1 MGSQY
6 NYNTRLSALNID
18 KESFEKKSADFFN
31 NEKANNDES
40 IFSNRENFIE
50 HYEEKL
56 LNNKNTI
63 DADELAQKAVDNG
76 YLKEDEKETFVRLTD
91 TDSGD
96 RSLSKKELGTL
107 LGVIYDSAQEYNTE
121 NVKQE
126 KKSIDEIYEK
136 VTIQPWGTG
145 VDDCLSRII
154 QNHVDGIELYSENYN
169 QYLAELCRL
178 NNIENPDIVSG
189 SVILPKMKLDE
200 NNEIIKDEN
209 GNIQFYTQEELE
221 NL

>member
-6 NYNTRLSALNID
+6 NYNTRLSGLNID

-40 IFSNRENFIE
+40 IFSSRENFIE

-56 LNNKNTI
+56 LDNNNTV
-63 DADELAQKAVDNG
+63 DADALAQKAVNKG
-76 YLKEDEKETFVRLTD
+76 YLEEDEKETFVRLTD
-91 TDSGD
+91 AESGD
-96 RSLSKKELGTL
+96 RSLNKKELSSL

-154 QNHVDGIELYSENYN
+154 QNHVGEIELYSDNYN
-169 QYLAELCRL
+169 QYLQELCRL

>member
-6 NYNTRLSALNID
+6 NYDTRLSVLNID
-18 KESFEKKSADFFN
+18 KESFKKKSADFFN
-31 NEKANNDES
+31 NEKVNNDES
-40 IFSNRENFIE
+40 IFSSKESFIE

-56 LNNKNTI
+56 LDSNDAV
-63 DADELAQKAVDNG
+63 DADALAQKAVNNG
-76 YLKEDEKETFVRLTD
+76 YLQEDEKETFVRLTD

-121 NVKQE
+121 NLKQE

-145 VDDCLSRII
+145 VDDCLSRTI
-154 QNHVDGIELYSENYN
+154 QNHVDGVELYSENYN

>member
-6 NYNTRLSALNID
+6 NYNTRLSGLNID

-76 YLKEDEKETFVRLTD
+76 YLKEDEKETFVRLAD
-91 TDSGD
+91 ADMGD
-96 RSLSKKELGTL
+96 RKLDKKELNSLMGA
-107 LGVIYDSAQEYNTE
+107 IYDSAQEYNAS
-121 NVKQE
+121 NIKQE

-169 QYLAELCRL
+169 QYLEELCRL

-189 SVILPKMKLDE
+189 SVILPKMKLNE

-209 GNIQFYTQEELE
+209 GKIQFYTQEELE

>member
-6 NYNTRLSALNID
+6 NYNTRLSGLNID

-40 IFSNRENFIE
+40 IFSSKENFIE

-56 LNNKNTI
+56 LDNNNTV
-63 DADELAQKAVDNG
+63 DADALAQKAVNNG
-76 YLKEDEKETFVRLTD
+76 YLEEDEKETFVRLTD
-91 TDSGD
+91 AESGD
-96 RSLSKKELGTL
+96 RSLNKKELSSL
-107 LGVIYDSAQEYNTE
+107 LGAIYDSAQEYNAD

-126 KKSIDEIYEK
+126 KKSIDEIYER

-154 QNHVDGIELYSENYN
+154 QNHVGEIELYSDNYN
-169 QYLAELCRL
+169 QYLQELCRL

>member
-6 NYNTRLSALNID
+6 NYDTRLSGLNID
-18 KESFEKKSADFFN
+18 KESFKKKSADFFN
-31 NEKANNDES
+31 NEKANNDKS
-40 IFSNRENFIE
+40 IFLSKENFIE

-56 LNNKNTI
+56 LDNNDTVNA
-63 DADELAQKAVDNG
+63 DALAQKAVNKG
-76 YLKEDEKETFVRLTD
+76 YLEEDEKETFVRLAD
-91 TDSGD
+91 TESGD
-96 RSLSKKELGTL
+96 RLLNKKELSSL
-107 LGVIYDSAQEYNTE
+107 LGAIYDSAQEYNAD

-126 KKSIDEIYEK
+126 KKSIDEIYER

-154 QNHVDGIELYSENYN
+154 QNHVGEIELYSDNYN
-169 QYLAELCRL
+169 QYLEELCRL

>member
-6 NYNTRLSALNID
+6 NYDTRLSGLNID
-18 KESFEKKSADFFN
+18 KESFKKKSADFFN
-31 NEKANNDES
+31 NEKANNDKS
-40 IFSNRENFIE
+40 IFLSKENFIE
-50 HYEEKL
+50 HYEEKFL
-56 LNNKNTI
+56 DNNDTVNA
-63 DADELAQKAVDNG
+63 DALAQKAVNKG
-76 YLKEDEKETFVRLTD
+76 YLEEDEKETFVRLAD
-91 TDSGD
+91 TESGD
-96 RSLSKKELGTL
+96 RLLNKKELSSL
-107 LGVIYDSAQEYNTE
+107 LGAIYDSAQEYNAD

-154 QNHVDGIELYSENYN
+154 QNHVGEIELYSDNYN
-169 QYLAELCRL
+169 QYLEELCRL

-209 GNIQFYTQEELE
+209 GNIQFHTQEELE

>member
-6 NYNTRLSALNID
+6 NYDTRLSALNID
-18 KESFEKKSADFFN
+18 KESFKKKSADFFN
-31 NEKANNDES
+31 NEKVNNDES
-40 IFSNRENFIE
+40 IFSSKESFIE

-56 LNNKNTI
+56 LDSNDTVN
-63 DADELAQKAVDNG
+63 ADVLAQKAVNNG
-76 YLKEDEKETFVRLTD
+76 YLQEDEKETFVRLTD

-126 KKSIDEIYEK
+126 KKSIDEIYKK

-169 QYLAELCRL
+169 QYLEELCRL

-209 GNIQFYTQEELE
+209 GKIQFYTQEELE

>member
-6 NYNTRLSALNID
+6 NYDTRLSGLNID
-18 KESFEKKSADFFN
+18 KESFKKKSADFFN
-31 NEKANNDES
+31 NEKANNDKS
-40 IFSNRENFIE
+40 IFLSKENFIE

-56 LNNKNTI
+56 LDNNDTVNA
-63 DADELAQKAVDNG
+63 DALAQKAVNKG
-76 YLKEDEKETFVRLTD
+76 YLEEDEKETFVRLAD
-91 TDSGD
+91 TESGD
-96 RSLSKKELGTL
+96 RLLNKKELSSL
-107 LGVIYDSAQEYNTE
+107 LGAIYDSAQEYNAD

-126 KKSIDEIYEK
+126 KKTIDEIYEK

-154 QNHVDGIELYSENYN
+154 QNHVGEIELYSDNYN
-169 QYLAELCRL
+169 QYLQELCRL

>member
-6 NYNTRLSALNID
+6 NYNTRLSGLNID

-40 IFSNRENFIE
+40 IFSSKENFIE

-56 LNNKNTI
+56 LDNNDTVNA
-63 DADELAQKAVDNG
+63 DALAQKAVNKG
-76 YLKEDEKETFVRLTD
+76 YLEEDEKETFIRFAD
-91 TDSGD
+91 TESGD
-96 RSLSKKELGTL
+96 RLLNKKELSSL
-107 LGVIYDSAQEYNTE
+107 LGAIYDSAQEYNAD

-126 KKSIDEIYEK
+126 KKSIDEIYER

-154 QNHVDGIELYSENYN
+154 QNHVGEIELYSDNYN
-169 QYLAELCRL
+169 QYLEELCRL

-209 GNIQFYTQEELE
+209 GKIQFYTQEELE

>member
-6 NYNTRLSALNID
+6 NYNTRLSGLNID

-40 IFSNRENFIE
+40 IFSSKENFIE

-56 LNNKNTI
+56 LDNNDTVNA
-63 DADELAQKAVDNG
+63 DALAQKAVNKG
-76 YLKEDEKETFVRLTD
+76 YLEEDEKETFIRLAD
-91 TDSGD
+91 AESGD
-96 RSLSKKELGTL
+96 RSLNKKELSSL
-107 LGVIYDSAQEYNTE
+107 LGAIYDSAQEYNAD

-126 KKSIDEIYEK
+126 KKSIDEIYER

-154 QNHVDGIELYSENYN
+154 QNHVGEIELYSDNYN
-169 QYLAELCRL
+169 QYLEELCRL

>member
-6 NYNTRLSALNID
+6 NYNTRLSGLNID

-40 IFSNRENFIE
+40 IFSSKENFIE

-56 LNNKNTI
+56 LDNNDTENA
-63 DADELAQKAVDNG
+63 DALAQKAVNKG
-76 YLKEDEKETFVRLTD
+76 YLEEDEKETFIRLAD
-91 TDSGD
+91 TESGD
-96 RSLSKKELGTL
+96 RSLNKKELSSL
-107 LGVIYDSAQEYNTE
+107 LGAIYDSAQEYNAD

-126 KKSIDEIYEK
+126 KKSIDEIYER

-154 QNHVDGIELYSENYN
+154 QNHVGEIELYSDNYN
-169 QYLAELCRL
+169 QYLEELCRL

-209 GNIQFYTQEELE
+209 GKIQFYTQEELE

>member
-6 NYNTRLSALNID
+6 NYNTRLSGLNID

-40 IFSNRENFIE
+40 IFSSKENFIE

-56 LNNKNTI
+56 LDNNDTVNA
-63 DADELAQKAVDNG
+63 DALAQKAVNKG
-76 YLKEDEKETFVRLTD
+76 YLEEDEKETFIRLAD
-91 TDSGD
+91 AESGD
-96 RSLSKKELGTL
+96 RSLNKKELSSL
-107 LGVIYDSAQEYNTE
+107 LGAIYDSAQEYNAD

-126 KKSIDEIYEK
+126 KKSIDEIYER

-154 QNHVDGIELYSENYN
+154 QNHVGEIELYSDNYN
-169 QYLAELCRL
+169 QYLEELCRL

-209 GNIQFYTQEELE
+209 GKIQFYTQEELE

>member
-6 NYNTRLSALNID
+6 NYNTRLSGLNID

-40 IFSNRENFIE
+40 IFSSKENFIE
-50 HYEEKL
+50 HYKEKL
-56 LNNKNTI
+56 LDNNDTVNA
-63 DADELAQKAVDNG
+63 DALAQKAVNKG
-76 YLKEDEKETFVRLTD
+76 YLEEDEKETFIRLAD
-91 TDSGD
+91 TESGD
-96 RSLSKKELGTL
+96 RSLNKKELSSL
-107 LGVIYDSAQEYNTE
+107 LGAIYDSAQEYNAD

-126 KKSIDEIYEK
+126 KKSIDEIYER

-154 QNHVDGIELYSENYN
+154 QNHVGEIELYSDNYN
-169 QYLAELCRL
+169 QYLQELCRL